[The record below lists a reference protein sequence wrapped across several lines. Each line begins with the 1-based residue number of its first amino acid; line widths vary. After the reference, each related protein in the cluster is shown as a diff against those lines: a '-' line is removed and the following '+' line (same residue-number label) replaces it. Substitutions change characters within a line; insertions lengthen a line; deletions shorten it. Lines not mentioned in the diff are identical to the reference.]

1 MDSAESEASVLA
13 STSASSHVSDL
24 SFTCVLGSGAANKF
38 HLTALFWS
46 FLPAGERAAL
56 LQAGFTFAEDIR
68 GDLQGWADSL
78 QSFPAVGFTSVLGSG
93 AADNF
98 RVTALCWAFLT
109 RAERATIL
117 QAGFTFAEAI
127 RGDLQG
133 FLLQSDAPFFLPSV
147 FAR

>member
-1 MDSAESEASVLA
+1 MDSEESEASVLE

-24 SFTCVLGSGAANKF
+24 SFTCVLGSGAANKV

-46 FLPAGERAAL
+46 FLPAGDRSAL
-56 LQAGFTFAEDIR
+56 LQAGFTFAEHIQ

-78 QSFPAVGFTSVLGSG
+78 QSFPAVGFTCVLGSG

-133 FLLQSDAPFFLPSV
+133 FLLRSDAPFFLPSV

>member
-1 MDSAESEASVLA
+1 MDSDGSEASVLA
-13 STSASSHVSDL
+13 STSASSHISDL
-24 SFTCVLGSGAANKF
+24 SFTCVLGSGAANKL

-46 FLPAGERAAL
+46 FLPARDRSAL
-56 LQAGFTFAEDIR
+56 LQAGFTFAEDLR
-68 GDLQGWADSL
+68 GDLQGWGDSL
-78 QSFPAVGFTSVLGSG
+78 QLLPAVGFLCVLGSG
-93 AADNF
+93 APDNF
-98 RVTALCWAFLT
+98 RVTALCWTFLS

-133 FLLQSDAPFFLPSV
+133 FLLQSDSPFFLPSV

>member
-1 MDSAESEASVLA
+1 M
-13 STSASSHVSDL
+13 
-24 SFTCVLGSGAANKF
+24 LGSGAANKF

-46 FLPAGERAAL
+46 FLPARDRSAL
-56 LQAGFTFAEDIR
+56 LQAGFSFAEDLR
-68 GDLQGWADSL
+68 GDLQGWGDSL
-78 QSFPAVGFTSVLGSG
+78 QLLPAVGF
-93 AADNF
+93 
-98 RVTALCWAFLT
+98 LCWTFLS

-133 FLLQSDAPFFLPSV
+133 FLLQSDSPFFLPSV